1 MEVETLV
8 DWDTAIAL
16 GYAAEQ
22 LFVAAQALTSDLVS
36 KEQGLQAAD
45 TRVVALLDN
54 EQFLPTRIRDRL
66 RRLHESYA
74 KGGTRRLDEA
84 AAHDLSQQ
92 TMRLLREVRD
102 VLAWIESQRLAA

>member
-16 GYAAEQ
+16 AYAAEQ

-36 KEQGLQAAD
+36 KEQGLKTAD
-45 TRVVALLDN
+45 TRLLALLDN

-66 RRLHESYA
+66 RRLHQSYA
-74 KGGTRRLDEA
+74 NDQARRLDDA
-84 AAHDLSQQ
+84 AAHDLSRE
-92 TMRLLREVRD
+92 TMGLLREVRD
-102 VLAWIESQRLAA
+102 VLAWVETQRLAA